1 MRKVFVGVIVGFGL
15 LAGCNMTHLEGPP
28 AAMSIKGADTT
39 LIGQY
44 NFPSVKPKGGRK
56 VEVTANLSVSD
67 GILTCSGKSTYME
80 KAVTQLQMPI
90 SCSDGTSGTAILVLN
105 PDSWRNIELC
115 EETQVAIH
123 ILFSLLNNVLDG
135 IDTRY
140 DAIW

>member
-105 PDSWRNIELC
+105 PDSWRNSMTGVGQGRLTNGRKFKII
-115 EETQVAIH
+115 VGP
-123 ILFSLLNNVLDG
+123 LNGTLN
-135 IDTRY
+135 
-140 DAIW
+140 W